1 KPTVLWVHRSES
13 HFIAP
18 LVPGARDLYAS
29 SLGAFNTPGFHALA
43 LDPAGGKQV
52 RWSKGAPLLR
62 QPIAG
67 APALVQP
74 HPGMQVVVFGG
85 GFHTDEGASLRC
97 VRASDR
103 LPPWQL
109 PVAGRLVHFEGTPTF
124 AGGGHPDTYMRLYV
138 GGGNAGVLCLEPGR
152 VIFEG
157 SEYDPLHAQGLLE
170 QRWKELLAKYEV
182 EKKKD
187 PQF

>member
-1 KPTVLWVHRSES
+1 DLMHGFDYLSPFLGQSPWATHRGNPQRTGADDGPGPAKPNVLWVHRSES

-29 SLGAFNTPGFHALA
+29 SLGPFNTPGFRALA
-43 LDPAGGKQV
+43 LAPAGGKPG

-74 HPGMQVVVFGG
+74 HPGMQVVVFGD

-97 VRASDR
+97 VRASDGFP
-103 LPPWQL
+103 LWQL
-109 PVAGRLVHFEGTPTF
+109 PVPGRL
-124 AGGGHPDTYMRLYV
+124 
-138 GGGNAGVLCLEPGR
+138 
-152 VIFEG
+152 
-157 SEYDPLHAQGLLE
+157 
-170 QRWKELLAKYEV
+170 
-182 EKKKD
+182 
-187 PQF
+187 